1 MGLAALSSWAA
12 RACRSGP
19 ELVAAQA
26 LLRWHLLHRPGNS
39 DPLSSVAGAFGREFA
54 SFSSPRALA
63 ASGCSVVALL
73 ALDPN
78 VSCSFVRKPSGASPS
93 QEERVPTRG
102 VDASVRS
109 ILRMSEHAGVAQNS
123 WQCKLCFV
131 GTSCTGQLP
140 VLVLVYLLCRAAFVY
155 RRMSQHS
162 AVSSAQSMMQ

>member
-1 MGLAALSSWAA
+1 MLLIPPGLPEHAGVAQNSWQRKLCFVGTSCTGQVTVILCLLLRVHLGANSQVSAALELWLLPAVVLSRCWPWTQMSPAVSSG
-12 RACRSGP
+12 S
-19 ELVAAQA
+19 
-26 LLRWHLLHRPGNS
+26 
-39 DPLSSVAGAFGREFA
+39 
-54 SFSSPRALA
+54 
-63 ASGCSVVALL
+63 LL
-73 ALDPN
+73 APVHL
-78 VSCSFVRKPSGASPS
+78 KKK
-93 QEERVPTRG
+93 RVPTRG

-140 VLVLVYLLCRAAFVY
+140 VLVIVYLLCRAAFVY